1 MKREILAR
9 KFKVQLSGPSF
20 CFIAEKHWIPS
31 RSCRRSDGRTDVLQ
45 QPSGIIRIRKK
56 GIRERGCCCSDFSK
70 PIAAELQ
77 LKMQLCCCSGDR
89 CDFWSLVPII
99 PRQSTSNCHRRNIF
113 VIKFRLVQTYFS
125 VLSFLSSC
133 RCFSTPCD
141 CFADKDFCE
150 K

>member
-113 VIKFRLVQTYFS
+113 QQRIITHIASECPTLQQCHLFCVRHVIKPTVRI
-125 VLSFLSSC
+125 
-133 RCFSTPCD
+133 
-141 CFADKDFCE
+141 
-150 K
+150 